1 MQNTE
6 IIIYIHNLQLN
17 SERRRK
23 KRRAHVT
30 EIFHKRVCEKKDMR
44 HNKTKECLAAMVC
57 GTHFVR
63 SRRQVGVRHKIGFLL
78 SVRSLIRKDKRK
90 KTAIRKKNRRCVTK
104 KNV

>member
-6 IIIYIHNLQLN
+6 IIIYLHDLQLN

-30 EIFHKRVCEKKDMR
+30 EICHKRVCEKKDMR

-63 SRRQVGVRHKIGFLL
+63 SRRRVGVRHKDRFFAF
-78 SVRSLIRKDKRK
+78 RS
-90 KTAIRKKNRRCVTK
+90 
-104 KNV
+104 

>member
-6 IIIYIHNLQLN
+6 IIIYLHDLQLN

-30 EIFHKRVCEKKDMR
+30 EICHKRVCEKIDMR

-57 GTHFVR
+57 GTHFAR
-63 SRRQVGVRHKIGFLL
+63 SRRQVGVRHKIGFLTGAVSQRKMYGVFAR
-78 SVRSLIRKDKRK
+78 SVLFFRFE
-90 KTAIRKKNRRCVTK
+90 
-104 KNV
+104 